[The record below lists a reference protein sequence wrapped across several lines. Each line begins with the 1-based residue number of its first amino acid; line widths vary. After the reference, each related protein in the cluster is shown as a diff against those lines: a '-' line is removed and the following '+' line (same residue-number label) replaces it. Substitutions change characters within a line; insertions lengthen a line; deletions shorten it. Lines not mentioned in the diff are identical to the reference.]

1 MALVLSNATGGG
13 LYSATTSWAG
23 GVVPV
28 LGDSVDVVSGDTIEV
43 DGTYG
48 VGDDTATAFVIN
60 GILKASRTASSEL
73 SFRGGVTINPAGE
86 LDYGKSADPIP
97 VGITAKLR
105 LNDSATL
112 TDGLWGLTCDVTGKY
127 FVYGATKTTN
137 TYLTTQL
144 TATGTTFDVN
154 DVTGWQVGDVLVLAT
169 TSAGTTGGE
178 TELLT
183 ISAISGN
190 TITTTAGAVNAHEVN
205 GRVGNLSKTVKIEAF
220 NTSYASYQNLKSN
233 STTPADTR
241 EIQHVELKAM
251 GDNAAQDKY
260 GGYRLDGGGASE
272 SVAAY
277 TSIGNITANGTEQYS
292 IDIYNF
298 YPSRLTITDLATYT
312 SSASAI
318 YIRQGSV
325 VTLENC
331 VVYRSGTGL
340 TSSWSQGG
348 VNVIVNDCWFVGCS
362 TGFNNSSGQG
372 FTFNNTT
379 FASCNTGI
387 NFAFGAAPT
396 FNNCNIGYSN
406 GLYDGACLYG
416 WAAQTN
422 ANIIPSFY
430 DCNFNVTN
438 DYLTL
443 TIASG
448 GFKLFVSNKNVDPS
462 QQEIYTPYGIFY
474 RDNTIFRSG
483 VASIRCEPLNA
494 TNTASNEWQIF
505 APTGEPVVVSGYLRK
520 DALYGATNLPK
531 VTLSGLG
538 ITENTYTMAD
548 VNDTWVQF
556 HVSATQTTGTDGI
569 LTLKVEFQGATGGKA
584 WIDGIVAPPTK
595 AVNSGNLGYWADGQP
610 AKLIASNFTSPDD
623 IWNKLTADI
632 TLTGSIG
639 KQLKDNVDIKT
650 SESGVTE
657 I

>member
-23 GVVPV
+23 GVLPV
-28 LGDSVDVVSGDTIEV
+28 LGDSVDIVAGDTIEV

-48 VGDDTATAFVIN
+48 AGDDTATAFVIN

-73 SFRGGVTINPAGE
+73 SFRGEVTIGNTGE

-97 VGITAKLR
+97 VGIIAKLR

-112 TDGLWGLTCDVTGKY
+112 LAGEWGLTCDQTGKY
-127 FVYGATKTTN
+127 FVYGASKTTN
-137 TYLTTQL
+137 TDLTTQL
-144 TATGTTFDVN
+144 LAAGTTFTVTDA
-154 DVTGWQVGDVLVLAT
+154 TGWAVGDTVVIAT
-169 TSAGTTGGE
+169 TSAGNSGAE
-178 TELLT
+178 TEEAT
-183 ISAISGN
+183 ISAITGN
-190 TITTTAGAVNAHEVN
+190 DITISAGVTNLHEI
-205 GRVGNLSKTVKIEAF
+205 GARVGNFTKNVKIEAF
-220 NTSYASYQNLKSN
+220 NSTYVSYQNLKTN
-233 STTPADTR
+233 SSSLPDTR
-241 EIQHVELKAM
+241 EIQHVELRYM
-251 GDNAAQDKY
+251 GDNSTSVKY
-260 GGYRLDGGGASE
+260 GGFRFDAGTQ
-272 SVAAY
+272 AAAQY
-277 TSIGNITANGTEQYS
+277 TSIGNITGYATDQYLL
-292 IDIYNF
+292 DFYNF
-298 YPSRLTITDLATYT
+298 YPNRVTVNDCAHYNSNGG
-312 SSASAI
+312 ASAF
-318 YIRQGSV
+318 YTRQGSV
-325 VTLENC
+325 VTFNNC

-340 TSSWSQGG
+340 ISSWSQGG

-387 NFAFGAAPT
+387 NFGWGAAPT

-416 WAAQTN
+416 WSAQTN

-438 DYLTL
+438 EYSTL

-474 RDNTIFRSG
+474 RDNVTFRSG

-494 TNTASNEWQIF
+494 TNPASNEWQIF